1 MGESEITRSTRVHKG
16 ATSAIRKH
24 EDAKEVAR

>member
-1 MGESEITRSTRVHKG
+1 MGESEITRVDYVHKG
-16 ATSAIRKH
+16 AISAIRKH